1 MKIHPSAPMV
11 VGAGALLCALI
22 LAGCSRQSPPPPPDD
37 SLSGAMVAAPS
48 GEATPGSS
56 DPLSAARSPHS
67 AVAAAAQ
74 DQTARD
80 VQDNGL
86 ARALAVHLAAHPD
99 WLSRQQAICGPG
111 NATLQARYAALKGPP
126 TEDLRDLR
134 IACLAKDIA
143 ERSGAAPRPGV
154 VNTGSL

>member
-1 MKIHPSAPMV
+1 MKIHPSAPTV

-22 LAGCSRQSPPPPPDD
+22 LAGCSRQSPPPPPAD
-37 SLSGAMVAAPS
+37 SLSGPMVAAPS
-48 GEATPGSS
+48 GEATPGRS
-56 DPLSAARSPHS
+56 DPLAAARSSYS
-67 AVAAAAQ
+67 AAAAAAQ
-74 DQTARD
+74 DQTAQD
-80 VQDNGL
+80 IQDNGR
-86 ARALAVHLAAHPD
+86 ARDLAVHLAAHPD

-126 TEDLRDLR
+126 PEELRDLR

>member
-1 MKIHPSAPMV
+1 
-11 VGAGALLCALI
+11 
-22 LAGCSRQSPPPPPDD
+22 
-37 SLSGAMVAAPS
+37 MVAAPS
-48 GEATPGSS
+48 GEATPGRS
-56 DPLSAARSPHS
+56 DPLAAARSSYS
-67 AVAAAAQ
+67 AAAAAAQ
-74 DQTARD
+74 DQTAQD
-80 VQDNGL
+80 IQDNGR
-86 ARALAVHLAAHPD
+86 ARDLAVHLAAHPD

-126 TEDLRDLR
+126 PEELRDLR